1 MGFWF
6 ARAWKP
12 GRWCRLFLISA
23 LGLSACGGSTR
34 AIAPLTL
41 VETTTEHRLI
51 RHAFGETRVPL
62 DPQRV
67 LALGEEGLLADL
79 LDLGARPVA
88 ASVNVPENVPLL
100 TSAELNGIALFP
112 SAGEISLEAL
122 SAYQPDLIIGT
133 SFFIEQ
139 IGYERLNRIAPT
151 VALGGATPLA
161 NYVETATVF
170 GRGDEAQRVVERFR
184 AEIQAAS
191 KRVDAANQRVS
202 LITVYPGPSVALW
215 FDGPSPIPL
224 LLRELGVQL
233 RPDPAANEG
242 LDIRNG
248 RAFISLEQLPL
259 VDGDTI
265 FLLISTGV
273 EGEDAALA
281 DVQANPLWQQ
291 LPAVQTDRIVT
302 LDRIGYPGLRGQRA
316 LLADLIRSF
325 E

>member
-1 MGFWF
+1 MS
-6 ARAWKP
+6 RVLY
-12 GRWCRLFLISA
+12 RLRIGLIVA
-23 LGLSACGGSTR
+23 LLLCACAAPPR
-34 AIAPLTL
+34 PAAPLAL
-41 VETTTEHRLI
+41 VETTAEHRLI
-51 RHAFGETRVPL
+51 RHVFGETRVPL

-67 LALGEEGLLADL
+67 LALSEEGLLADL
-79 LDLGARPVA
+79 LDAGVRPVA
-88 ASVNVPENVPLL
+88 ASVNMPENVPLL
-100 TSAELNGIALFP
+100 TSGELNGIVLFP
-112 SAGEISLEAL
+112 SAGEVSLEAL
-122 SAYQPDLIIGT
+122 SAYQPDLIVGT

-139 IGYERLNRIAPT
+139 IGYARLSRIAPT
-151 VALGGATPLA
+151 VALSGTTPLE

-170 GRGDEAQRVVERFR
+170 GGVEQAQRQVAAFR
-184 AEIQAAS
+184 AEILAGAA
-191 KRVDAANQRVS
+191 RIDATNQRVS

-233 RPDPAANEG
+233 RPDPVTTDG
-242 LDIRNG
+242 LDLRNG

-259 VDGDTI
+259 ADGDTI
-265 FLLISTGV
+265 VVLMSSGV
-273 EGEDAALA
+273 EGEDGALT

-291 LPAVQTDRIVT
+291 LPAVQADRVVA